1 MDVYRKTPEA
11 SNIPMPELLSQRVI
25 RLREGGHKLTHAR
38 LTVLDVLEKSDGH
51 LTSTELL
58 EKVNTV
64 DPTIGRASVFRA
76 LDLFTRLSLV
86 RPTYIDSS
94 VTPTYVLLPDGHH
107 HHVICTNCGRVI
119 EFPDCGLTVLAGELE
134 TRLGVKINGHL
145 LEFYGLCEDCA
156 ALSIE
161 TGDD

>member
-1 MDVYRKTPEA
+1 
-11 SNIPMPELLSQRVI
+11 MPEILSQRAL

-51 LTSTELL
+51 LTSAGLL
-58 EKVNTV
+58 EKVTAA

-94 VTPTYVLLPDGHH
+94 VTPSYVLLPDGHH
-107 HHVICTNCGRVI
+107 HHVICTNCGQVI
-119 EFPDCGLTVLAGELE
+119 EFADCDLTALADQLE
-134 TRLGVKINGHL
+134 SRLGVKIHGHL
-145 LEFYGLCEDCA
+145 LEFYGQCEACTA
-156 ALSIE
+156 SNTTIE
-161 TGDD
+161 ES